1 MPSRRSQ
8 SLNLPSRL
16 ALSLAWVA
24 GYVNAAAVL
33 TCGVVTSHVTGHASM
48 LGLDAARRSWVD
60 VGLMAA
66 LIAAFFAGAAI
77 SGFALELGRLR
88 GWASIYVLPASIE
101 LVLLAAFAVGVRLHD
116 PSATE
121 VGGGLWWM
129 ATTAA
134 LAMGVQ
140 NATITRI
147 SNGIVRTT
155 HLTGIVTDLGH
166 ESAQLAVA
174 RRLRARG
181 PDAHAGEPLRTSGRR
196 LLLLLLLVVAFV
208 FGSACGAWVYFQI
221 PRWSMLGPVLLL
233 AWIIVADIRTPICEV
248 PQLRTKG
255 ASA

>member
-1 MPSRRSQ
+1 MPARRSH

-48 LGLDAARRSWVD
+48 LGLDAARSSWVA
-60 VGLMAA
+60 VALMAA
-66 LIAAFFAGAAI
+66 LIGAFFVGAVI
-77 SGFALELGRLR
+77 SGLALELGRLR
-88 GWASIYVLPASIE
+88 GWSSIYVLPASIE
-101 LVLLAAFAVGVRLHD
+101 LALLAAFAVGVRLHD

-174 RRLRARG
+174 RRLRGQGLPAR
-181 PDAHAGEPLRTSGRR
+181 AGEPLPTSGRR
-196 LLLLLLLVVAFV
+196 LLLLMLLVVAFV
-208 FGSACGAWVYFQI
+208 FGSACGGWVYFQI
-221 PRWSMLGPVLLL
+221 PRWSMLGPMLLL
-233 AWIIVADIRTPICEV
+233 AWIIIADIRTPIGEG
-248 PQLRTKG
+248 PERRISG
-255 ASA
+255 DSA

>member
-1 MPSRRSQ
+1 MPSRSPQ
-8 SLNLPSRL
+8 ALHLPSRL

-48 LGLDAARRSWVD
+48 LGVEAASQSWID
-60 VGLMAA
+60 VALMTA
-66 LIAAFFAGAAI
+66 LIAAFFLGALI

-101 LVLLAAFAVGVRLHD
+101 LALLVAFAVGVRLHD

-166 ESAQLAVA
+166 ESAQIAVS
-174 RRLRARG
+174 RSRRARSSPRG
-181 PDAHAGEPLRTSGRR
+181 AAKPPGISGRR
-196 LLLLLLLVVAFV
+196 LILLLLIAVAFV
-208 FGSACGAWVYFQI
+208 LGSACGAWVYFQI

-233 AWIIVADIRTPICEV
+233 AWIIIADIRTPICEV
-248 PQLRTKG
+248 TEVRTPG
-255 ASA
+255 ERA